1 MLHNFWMDL
10 PHRCLSHGWLC
21 LACPQLRRE
30 LQAFTCLVNFSDT
43 SLGMSGAGPSEVTV
57 SFHLCW
63 VPSQL
68 LFRKVFNSVFTATRT
83 DRYCCLALEVRE
95 RRLGSDANCSESGTA
110 ECQGSNVGLM
120 LHPLRC
126 GGPFPS
132 LRWHPVWRLM
142 REQGPDGKAALGM
155 VVPAE
160 LGLGFSALLNCGE
173 IRLEMSLGYIRF

>member
-1 MLHNFWMDL
+1 MLHSFWMDL
-10 PHRCLSHGWLC
+10 PPRCLSHGWLC
-21 LACPQLRRE
+21 LAFPQLRRE

-43 SLGMSGAGPSEVTV
+43 SLGMSGARPGEATV

-83 DRYCCLALEVRE
+83 DRYRCLALEVRE
-95 RRLGSDANCSESGTA
+95 RRPGSDANCSESGTA
-110 ECQGSNVGLM
+110 ECRGSNAGLM

-132 LRWHPVWRLM
+132 LRSSGVAPCMAVDEGARTWWQVCPGHGCPHSAGTRL
-142 REQGPDGKAALGM
+142 
-155 VVPAE
+155 
-160 LGLGFSALLNCGE
+160 
-173 IRLEMSLGYIRF
+173 

>member
-132 LRWHPVWRLM
+132 LRSSVVAPRMAVDEGARTQW
-142 REQGPDGKAALGM
+142 QGCPGSWD
-155 VVPAE
+155 
-160 LGLGFSALLNCGE
+160 SALVPFLIAE
-173 IRLEMSLGYIRF
+173 RLGWK